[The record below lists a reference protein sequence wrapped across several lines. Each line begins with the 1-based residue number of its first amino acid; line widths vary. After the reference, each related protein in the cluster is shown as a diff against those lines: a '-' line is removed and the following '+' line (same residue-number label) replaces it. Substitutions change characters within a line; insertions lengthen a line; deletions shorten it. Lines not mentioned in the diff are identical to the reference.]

1 MVKVVIEHIQNGSY
15 SLVREGGVFTPEG
28 YFL

>member
-1 MVKVVIEHIQNGSY
+1 MLKLVIEHIHNGSY